1 MSVRALKPPTRAG
14 GKALPV
20 IPLALRFGF
29 TQTLC
34 HQLGPG
40 GGLMRVTAHSTTQ
53 LPPSARA
60 GHWNGVIATTYF
72 PLHLTYR
79 DAASFDGRLEHQML
93 GDLSLSRLQTEPLQ
107 YERHPRHI
115 AGASEEQ
122 YLITIPRRSPVEFR
136 QLGREVRC
144 DPGGFIIERGDEP
157 YRFSYGSANDLCVLK
172 VTKPVLSN
180 RLRNPDRFCAQVFNG
195 REGLGGLFTTMA
207 QQVQAQSVPD
217 AAAGSVLGRQ
227 LIELLSLA
235 IDRSSETADA
245 AHSSVRAAHLR
256 RAEAVI
262 RRNLSNP
269 DLSPDLVAEA
279 CGISKRYLH
288 EIFADGNGTVSQH
301 IREQRLIAARG
312 LLQMP
317 DPGPMSDIAYRFGFS
332 DQAQFSRL
340 FKAMFGQ
347 TPSGYR
353 ACQTG
358 R

>member
-1 MSVRALKPPTRAG
+1 MNV
-14 GKALPV
+14 
-20 IPLALRFGF
+20 
-29 TQTLC
+29 
-34 HQLGPG
+34 
-40 GGLMRVTAHSTTQ
+40 MAHSTSL
-53 LPPSARA
+53 LPPAARA
-60 GHWNGVIATTYF
+60 GHWNIVIAKTYF

-79 DAASFDGRLEHQML
+79 DAAAFDGRLEHQSL
-93 GDLSLSRLQTEPLQ
+93 GDLSLSRLQTEPVQ
-107 YERHPRHI
+107 YERHPHHI

-157 YRFSYGSANDLCVLK
+157 YRFSYETANDLCVLK
-172 VTKPVLSN
+172 VAKPVLSD

-207 QQVQAQSVPD
+207 QHVQTQAPSD
-217 AAAGSVLGRQ
+217 LAAGTVLGRQ
-227 LIELLSLA
+227 LIELLTLA
-235 IDRSSETADA
+235 IDRSSDTADV
-245 AHSSVRAAHLR
+245 AHSSVRAAHLK
-256 RAEAVI
+256 RAEEVI

-269 DLSPDLVAEA
+269 DLSPGLVADA

-288 EIFADGNGTVSQH
+288 EIFADANGTVSQH
-301 IREQRLIAARG
+301 IREQRLIAARC

-317 DPGPMSDIAYRFGFS
+317 NPGPMSDIAYRFGFS

-347 TPSGYR
+347 TPSSYR
-353 ACQTG
+353 AVQAG

>member
-1 MSVRALKPPTRAG
+1 MNV
-14 GKALPV
+14 
-20 IPLALRFGF
+20 
-29 TQTLC
+29 
-34 HQLGPG
+34 
-40 GGLMRVTAHSTTQ
+40 MAHSTNR
-53 LPPSARA
+53 LPPAARA
-60 GHWNGVIATTYF
+60 GHWNTVIAETYF
-72 PLHLTYR
+72 PLHLTFR
-79 DAASFDGRLEHQML
+79 DAAAFDGRLEQQTL
-93 GDLSLSRLQTEPLQ
+93 GDLSLSRLQTEPVQ

-157 YRFSYGSANDLCVLK
+157 YRFSYESANDLCVLK
-172 VTKPVLSN
+172 VAKLVLSN

-195 REGLGGLFTTMA
+195 REGLGGLFVTMA
-207 QQVQAQSVPD
+207 QQVQAQAVSD
-217 AAAGSVLGRQ
+217 LAASAVLGRQ
-227 LIELLSLA
+227 LIELLTLA
-235 IDRSSETADA
+235 VDRTCDTVDIAQ
-245 AHSSVRAAHLR
+245 SSVRAAHLK
-256 RAEAVI
+256 RAEEVI

-269 DLSPDLVAEA
+269 DLSPDLVADA

-288 EIFADGNGTVSQH
+288 EIFADGNGTVSQF
-301 IREQRLIAARG
+301 IREQRLIAARN

-317 DPGPMSDIAYRFGFS
+317 NPGPMSDIAYRFGFS

-347 TPSGYR
+347 TPSSYR
-353 ACQTG
+353 AGQTG

>member
-1 MSVRALKPPTRAG
+1 MILSAARGAFAMS
-14 GKALPV
+14 
-20 IPLALRFGF
+20 I
-29 TQTLC
+29 
-34 HQLGPG
+34 
-40 GGLMRVTAHSTTQ
+40 MAHSTTR
-53 LPPSARA
+53 LPPAARA
-60 GHWNGVIATTYF
+60 GHWNSVIAQTYF
-72 PLHLTYR
+72 PLQLTFR
-79 DAASFDGRLEHQML
+79 DAATFDGQLQHQTL
-93 GDLSLSRLQTEPLQ
+93 GDLSLSRLQTEPVQ

-115 AGASEEQ
+115 AGTAEEQ
-122 YLITIPRRSPVEFR
+122 YLITIPRRAPVEFR
-136 QLGREVRC
+136 QMGREVRC

-157 YRFSYGSANDLCVLK
+157 YRFSYEAANDLCVLK
-172 VTKPVLSN
+172 VAKPVLSN

-207 QQVQAQSVPD
+207 QQVQAQAPSD
-217 AAAGSVLGRQ
+217 LAAGTVLGRQ
-227 LIELLSLA
+227 LIELLTLA
-235 IDRSSETADA
+235 IDRSSDTADVA
-245 AHSSVRAAHLR
+245 QSTVRAAHLR
-256 RAEAVI
+256 RAEEVI

-288 EIFADGNGTVSQH
+288 EIFADGNGTVSKL
-301 IREQRLIAARG
+301 IREERLIAARNM
-312 LLQMP
+312 LQTP

-353 ACQTG
+353 AAQ

>member
-1 MSVRALKPPTRAG
+1 MS
-14 GKALPV
+14 
-20 IPLALRFGF
+20 
-29 TQTLC
+29 
-34 HQLGPG
+34 
-40 GGLMRVTAHSTTQ
+40 VTAHSTTL

-60 GHWNGVIATTYF
+60 GHWNAVIAATYF

-79 DAASFDGRLEHQML
+79 DAASFDGRLEHQVL
-93 GDLSLSRLQTEPLQ
+93 GDLSLSRLQTEAMQ

-157 YRFSYGSANDLCVLK
+157 YRFSYEAANDLCVLK
-172 VTKPVLSN
+172 VTKPVLAN

-207 QQVQAQSVPD
+207 QHVQAQAPSDP
-217 AAAGSVLGRQ
+217 AAGSVLGRQ
-227 LIELLSLA
+227 LIELLTLA
-235 IDRSSETADA
+235 IDRTCETADT

-256 RAEAVI
+256 RAEEVI

-347 TPSGYR
+347 TPSSYR
-353 ACQTG
+353 ATQSG

>member
-1 MSVRALKPPTRAG
+1 MTVMS
-14 GKALPV
+14 
-20 IPLALRFGF
+20 
-29 TQTLC
+29 
-34 HQLGPG
+34 
-40 GGLMRVTAHSTTQ
+40 HSTAT
-53 LPPSARA
+53 LPPAQRA
-60 GHWNGVIATTYF
+60 GHWNAVIAEAYF

-79 DAASFDGRLEHQML
+79 NAGSFDGKLKRQVL
-93 GDLSLSRLQTEPLQ
+93 GDVSLSRLQTEPVQ

-115 AGASEEQ
+115 AHTTEEQ
-122 YLITIPRRSPVEFR
+122 YLITIPLRAPVEFR

-157 YRFSYGSANDLCVLK
+157 YRFSYEAANDLCVLK
-172 VTKPVLSN
+172 VAKPLLAA

-195 REGLGGLFTTMA
+195 RDGLGGLFTTMA
-207 QQVQAQSVPD
+207 QQVQAQVQAD
-217 AAAGSVLGRQ
+217 LATDLAASGVLGRQ
-227 LIELLSLA
+227 LIELLTLA
-235 IDRSSETADA
+235 IDRSSDTADVA
-245 AHSSVRAAHLR
+245 QSTVRAAHLR
-256 RAEAVI
+256 RAAEEI

-269 DLSPDLVAEA
+269 HLSPDLVADA

-288 EIFADGNGTVSQH
+288 EIFADANGTVSQH
-301 IREQRLIAARG
+301 IREQRLIAARN

-317 DPGPMSDIAYRFGFS
+317 NPGPLSDIAYRFGFS

-353 ACQTG
+353 AAQTS